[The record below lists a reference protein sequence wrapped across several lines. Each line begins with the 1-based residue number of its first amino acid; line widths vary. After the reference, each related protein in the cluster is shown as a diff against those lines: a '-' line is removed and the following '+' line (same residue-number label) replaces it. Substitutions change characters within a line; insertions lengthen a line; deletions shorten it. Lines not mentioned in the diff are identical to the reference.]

1 MPEAQWTPRRRQRK
15 ESAPKAVIYTDA
27 LHTSFFLSTSAAG
40 QTPQRVPSSVVDGA
54 ASEAAPES
62 IIVSI
67 TKKAV
72 KHCAPRAACLFK
84 RQRIADG
91 RPLVMPG
98 RPAAR
103 PPTWTLLRDLDWMN
117 ETPMGCAWLIWT
129 LSEMRACCLVVGLS
143 VTSGACC
150 GIDTCCHVV

>member
-1 MPEAQWTPRRRQRK
+1 MRHGLGAPGADLPLFGASPTMKSLRHSG
-15 ESAPKAVIYTDA
+15 SADA
-27 LHTSFFLSTSAAG
+27 GLGVLSET
-40 QTPQRVPSSVVDGA
+40 
-54 ASEAAPES
+54 E
-62 IIVSI
+62 
-67 TKKAV
+67 
-72 KHCAPRAACLFK
+72 
-84 RQRIADG
+84 
-91 RPLVMPG
+91 
-98 RPAAR
+98 R